1 MLLAS
6 SRLKLASEIQEIY
19 VIIIALGQNAF
30 TCGCIFENTDRW
42 RLACFYIS
50 RMLVC
55 GAICGYS
62 QHILII

>member
-30 TCGCIFENTDRW
+30 TCGCIFESTDRW
-42 RLACFYIS
+42 HVSIS
-50 RMLVC
+50 VECWFVAPSVDTLN
-55 GAICGYS
+55 IY
-62 QHILII
+62 